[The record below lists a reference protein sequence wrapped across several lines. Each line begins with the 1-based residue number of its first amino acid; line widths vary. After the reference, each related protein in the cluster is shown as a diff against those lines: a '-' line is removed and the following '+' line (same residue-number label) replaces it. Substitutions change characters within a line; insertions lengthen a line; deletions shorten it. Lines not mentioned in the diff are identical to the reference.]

1 MERGTIVKSK
11 SGHDKDSFYVVV
23 RVEDEFCYIADGR
36 RRKVEAPKRK
46 SEKHLQAT
54 LQKAEPCE
62 YETNKQLRRRL
73 WDLNFGPEAA
83 FTE

>member
-1 MERGTIVKSK
+1 MERGMIVKSA

-23 RVEDEFCYIADGR
+23 GMDGDFCLIADGR
-36 RRKVEAPKRK
+36 RRKVERPKRK
-46 SEKHLQAT
+46 NAKHLQAT
-54 LQKAEPCE
+54 AQRAEPGE

-73 WDLNFGPEAA
+73 WGLNFGPEAA

>member
-1 MERGTIVKSK
+1 MERGMIVKST

-23 RVEDEFCYIADGR
+23 DMDGDFCLIADGR
-36 RRKVEAPKRK
+36 RRKVEHPKRK
-46 SEKHLQAT
+46 NAKHLQAT
-54 LQKAEPCE
+54 VQRAEPCE

-73 WDLNFGPEAA
+73 WGLNFGPEAA